1 MKIVVDENGNRI
13 DELKIRN
20 EEIIQSLEGVLQEFL
35 EEKQMLLAMKKPPK
49 LGYRFMK
56 QIVLELAKYP
66 QMRADDFADIDYE
79 TVNYYYLKFSE
90 LIAYYNRYFEII
102 DNKNIF
108 MRYMG
113 IDVRQYDLLENHE
126 DEQIQ
131 SVMRMVNGDYIGLG
145 WVAGESGNADVKA
158 TTSRL
163 RASGGAGHS
172 VTSATEDKLLEQA
185 PALTPF
191 ELEKQMISILGG
203 GNKAL
208 LKRGN

>member
-1 MKIVVDENGNRI
+1 MKIVIDEQGNVI

-20 EEIIQSLEGVLQEFL
+20 EEIIESLKGVLQEFL
-35 EEKQMLLAMKKPPK
+35 EEKNMLLAMKKQPK

-56 QIVLELAKYP
+56 QIMLQLAQYP
-66 QMRADDFADIDYE
+66 QMKPEDFVDLDYE
-79 TVNYYYLKFSE
+79 TVNHYYLKFSE
-90 LIAYYNRYFEII
+90 LIAYYNRYFEIV

-113 IDVRQYDLLENHE
+113 IDIRQYEILEEHD
-126 DEQIQ
+126 DEKIQ

-145 WVAGESGNADVKA
+145 WVAGESGDADVKA

-172 VTSATEDKLLEQA
+172 VTTASEDKLLEKVEA
-185 PALTPF
+185 PSENDLMRQ
-191 ELEKQMISILGG
+191 LKSVLGG
-203 GNKAL
+203 EQKR
-208 LKRGN
+208 LK

>member
-1 MKIVVDENGNRI
+1 MKIVIDEQGNVI
-13 DELKIRN
+13 DELEIRN
-20 EEIIQSLEGVLQEFL
+20 EEIIESLKVVLKEFI
-35 EEKQMLLAMKKPPK
+35 EEKNMLLAMKKQPK

-56 QIVLELAKYP
+56 QIMLKLAQYP
-66 QMRADDFADIDYE
+66 QMKPEDFVDLDYE
-79 TVNYYYLKFSE
+79 TVNHYYLKFSE
-90 LIAYYNRYFEII
+90 LIAYYNRYFEIV

-113 IDVRQYDLLENHE
+113 IDVRQYESLENHE

-145 WVAGESGNADVKA
+145 WVAGESGDADVKA

-172 VTSATEDKLLEQA
+172 VTTASEDKLLEKVDA
-185 PALTPF
+185 PSEN
-191 ELEKQMISILGG
+191 ELMSKLANIIGG
-203 GNKAL
+203 DTRKL
-208 LKRGN
+208 LK

>member
-1 MKIVVDENGNRI
+1 MKIIIDEQGNVI

-20 EEIIQSLEGVLQEFL
+20 EEIIESLKGVLQEFL
-35 EEKQMLLAMKKPPK
+35 EEKNMLLAMKKQPK

-56 QIVLELAKYP
+56 QIMLQLAQYP
-66 QMRADDFADIDYE
+66 QMKPEDFVDLDYE
-79 TVNYYYLKFSE
+79 TVNHYYLKFSE
-90 LIAYYNRYFEII
+90 LIAYYNRYFEIV

-113 IDVRQYDLLENHE
+113 IDIRQYEILEEHN
-126 DEQIQ
+126 DEKIQ

-145 WVAGESGNADVKA
+145 WVAGESGDADVKA

-172 VTSATEDKLLEQA
+172 VTTASEDKLLEKVEA
-185 PALTPF
+185 PSENDLMRQLKSVLVGEP
-191 ELEKQMISILGG
+191 KQ
-203 GNKAL
+203 
-208 LKRGN
+208 LK